1 MKNGI
6 NVGVKMLDLKTVLTS
21 RLQFMEH
28 YAKQGVIPGELDS
41 IELQEMIGRIKELK
55 FVLDI
60 LDGQEVSLDRL
71 LVV

>member
-1 MKNGI
+1 
-6 NVGVKMLDLKTVLTS
+6 
-21 RLQFMEH
+21 MEH